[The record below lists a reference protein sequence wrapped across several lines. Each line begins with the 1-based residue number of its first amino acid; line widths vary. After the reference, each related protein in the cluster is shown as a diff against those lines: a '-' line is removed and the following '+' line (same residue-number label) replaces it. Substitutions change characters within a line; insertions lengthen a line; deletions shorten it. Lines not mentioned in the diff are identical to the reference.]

1 VVSYSP
7 YDDTPPHVI
16 RVMAPAD
23 LKMVCQIDRD
33 AFDAYRQQQRRA
45 VAPLRLRT
53 PEHMNAAIRR
63 RYPGVVIE
71 SPPGR
76 VVGYC
81 FTHVWGSLGWL
92 GTLGVAPPLQGFG
105 LGRAVIAAGLDLLR
119 QAGCTTL
126 ALETMPESGKN
137 LAVYTR
143 LGLDAEYMTL
153 ICQGALQ
160 AAPTT
165 HFELWDGE
173 TALRDIASR
182 LVPGLD
188 PTPAA
193 RWLHNE
199 ESGKTLVWH
208 EGGRPVAFAALRH
221 MARRLEGV
229 QMYLTAEAAMCLP
242 EAAPHWPRYLS
253 EMQAYAQHLGKA
265 GLSLPVNA
273 RQIVLLRAM
282 VGAGLEIVH
291 TRVRMMQGGPL
302 GAPDAIL
309 MLTMAL

>member
-1 VVSYSP
+1 VVP
-7 YDDTPPHVI
+7 YPPNDDTPPHVI
-16 RVMAPAD
+16 RVMTPAD
-23 LKMVCQIDRD
+23 LKAVCQIDRD
-33 AFDAYRQQQRRA
+33 AFDAYRQQQRGST
-45 VAPLRLRT
+45 APLRLRT

-92 GTLGVAPPLQGFG
+92 GTLGVAPRNQGFG

-143 LGLDAEYMTL
+143 LGLDAGYMTP
-153 ICQGALQ
+153 ICQGAPP
-160 AAPTT
+160 AASAT
-165 HFELWDGE
+165 HFTLWDGG
-173 TALRDIASR
+173 TALRDIALR

-199 ESGKTLVWH
+199 ESGQTLIWQ
-208 EGGRPVAFAALRH
+208 ENGRPVAFAALRH
-221 MARRLEGV
+221 MARRLEAT

-253 EMQAYAQHLGKA
+253 EMQAYAQSLGKA

-273 RQIVLLRAM
+273 RQIALLRAM
-282 VGAGLEIVH
+282 LDAGLEIVH
-291 TRVRMMQGGPL
+291 TRVRMTQGDPI

-309 MLTMAL
+309 MLTMAM

>member
-1 VVSYSP
+1 M
-7 YDDTPPHVI
+7 T
-16 RVMAPAD
+16 PAD
-23 LKMVCQIDRD
+23 LKAVCQIDRD
-33 AFDAYRQQQRRA
+33 AFDAVRQQQRRSA
-45 VAPLRLRT
+45 APLRLRT

-92 GTLGVAPPLQGFG
+92 GTLGVAPANQGFG

-126 ALETMPESGKN
+126 ALETMPDSGKN

-143 LGLDAEYMTL
+143 LGLDAEHLTL

-160 AAPTT
+160 AAATT
-165 HFELWDGE
+165 HFTVWEEG

-193 RWLHNE
+193 HWLHDE
-199 ESGKTLVWH
+199 ESGRTLVWQ
-208 EGGRPVAFAALRH
+208 EDSTPVAFAVLRH
-221 MARRLEGV
+221 MARRLEGT

-253 EMQAYAQHLGKA
+253 EMQAYAQNLGKA

-273 RQIVLLRAM
+273 RQIGLLRAM
-282 VGAGLEIVH
+282 LDAGLEIVH
-291 TRVRMMQGGPL
+291 TRVRMVQGPPL

-309 MLTMAL
+309 MITMAM